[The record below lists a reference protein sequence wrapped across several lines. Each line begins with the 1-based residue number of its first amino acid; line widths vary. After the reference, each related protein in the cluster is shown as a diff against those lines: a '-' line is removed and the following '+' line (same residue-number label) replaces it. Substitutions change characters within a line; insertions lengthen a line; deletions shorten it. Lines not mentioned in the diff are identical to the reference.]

1 MKIAIPFFKK
11 KTEIP
16 EKIFETG
23 AIEAKDIIAPSSIV
37 LSPDYLKLGKKFTKS
52 FFIFSYPRYLTT
64 AWFSPVINLDT
75 PMDIG
80 FHIHPVE
87 TGLILKQLRK
97 KVTEVQAELAER
109 EEKGLIRDPALETA
123 FQDIETLRDR
133 LQTAQERMFKL
144 GLYLT
149 IYGDSAKE
157 LKETEIT
164 LRSILES
171 RLIYIKPALYQQR
184 DGFHAS
190 SPSGLDQLQVHTPM
204 NTEPLSSIFPFV
216 SFDLSSNE
224 GILYGVNRHNNSLIL
239 FDRFS
244 LENANEVIFG
254 KAGSGKSVRRDT
266 PVLIKSKQTIQLTK
280 IGPLVENLIKKYGAT
295 QIDEELEGV
304 INPEV
309 KVYSFDKNLKGKWSR
324 VTVAARKKA
333 PKIFYKFTTRGG
345 REITTT
351 GDHNML
357 VLKNGKVIAAKS
369 SKIKEGEFVP
379 LPREISSNQ
388 RELKYINLLKLLKN
402 SKRTYVTGAQD
413 LITEN
418 YKTLQNKGI
427 FNLFANAYLYKRGR
441 GIPMRVF
448 WKILKCLSISS
459 DDKRFK
465 NLLVGP
471 KTKRKDVNI
480 YFPIIKEFLR
490 IAGFITAEGTI
501 KNDHVSISNTAPE
514 ILSLLKSSF
523 RKLGIGF
530 TEIKARNRIE
540 GVVTYKRVFVEI
552 ANKLGG
558 KGRAGDKKIWP
569 FIFNLGKKQIAH
581 YLSGY
586 FEGDGGIDGDAISAT
601 SKSKRLISEIAYL
614 LFYFGII
621 GRISKKK
628 SKRPEEK
635 REKLYYK
642 ITISGQDNLRKFAEN
657 INFITKEKREK
668 LTEITQKQGN
678 TNVDI
683 IPEVQNI
690 FKDIYQLFGP
700 QLRGWKDWQNFTR
713 DFSRIKGG
721 GCNPSREK
729 LREIISG
736 IEQQIQK
743 FKDLSSTLEIVS
755 ELPELATII
764 DLGMNNKEL
773 NGALWQTL
781 GEGWRTIKSREHK
794 PFAQN
799 TLKAIQVINGNNY
812 SLTEIK
818 ERIHL
823 GFRKMGLP
831 IKYYN
836 LPLQRVLVYRKK
848 NNCSYEM
855 IQKAAQFVWQNYQ
868 KVLNENIPQVEEKL
882 AQLKILVNSDLFWDP
897 IVKIKKFENKKD
909 KYVYDLTVDNEVFLA
924 GQGGMFVHN
933 SYAIKLEILR
943 YLMAGTDV
951 LVLDPENEYRF
962 LSDAVGGS
970 FFNISL
976 ASPNH
981 INPFDLSTPREDEKA
996 EDVLRSN
1003 VLNLVG
1009 LLRIM
1014 LGGLTPEEDAIID
1027 QALTE
1032 TYAAKD
1038 IVPETDPTLWSERIP
1053 LMQDFEAILEGM
1065 EGGESL
1071 VRRVRKFTKGTFAQF
1086 FNQPTNISMEKP
1098 FVVFGIRDMEDE
1110 LRPMAMFIIMRYIWN
1125 KVRSELKKRILVVDE
1140 AWWLMQREDGAS
1152 FLFGMAKRARKY
1164 WLGVTTVTQDVN
1176 DFMKS
1181 AYGQPII
1188 TNSSL
1193 QVLMKQ
1199 SPATIEVVQKIFNL
1213 TEEEKYLLLEAEVGE
1228 GIFFAGQKHV
1238 AIKTVASYTED
1249 QIITTAP
1256 EEVLKIREAKKEL
1269 GR

>member
-23 AIEAKDIIAPSSIV
+23 AIEARDIIAPSSIA
-37 LSPDYLKLGKKFTKS
+37 LSPDCLKLGKKFAKS

-80 FHIHPVE
+80 FHLHPVE

-149 IYGDSAKE
+149 IYGDSQKE
-157 LKETEIT
+157 IKETETT
-164 LRSILES
+164 LRSILEA

-184 DGFHAS
+184 EGFHAS
-190 SPSGLDQLQVHTPM
+190 SPSGLDQLQVYTPM
-204 NTEPLSSIFPFV
+204 NTGPLSSIFPFV

-224 GILYGVNRHNNSLIL
+224 GILFGVNRHNNSLIL

-254 KAGSGKSVRRDT
+254 KAGSGKS
-266 PVLIKSKQTIQLTK
+266 
-280 IGPLVENLIKKYGAT
+280 
-295 QIDEELEGV
+295 
-304 INPEV
+304 
-309 KVYSFDKNLKGKWSR
+309 
-324 VTVAARKKA
+324 
-333 PKIFYKFTTRGG
+333 
-345 REITTT
+345 
-351 GDHNML
+351 
-357 VLKNGKVIAAKS
+357 
-369 SKIKEGEFVP
+369 
-379 LPREISSNQ
+379 
-388 RELKYINLLKLLKN
+388 
-402 SKRTYVTGAQD
+402 
-413 LITEN
+413 
-418 YKTLQNKGI
+418 
-427 FNLFANAYLYKRGR
+427 
-441 GIPMRVF
+441 
-448 WKILKCLSISS
+448 
-459 DDKRFK
+459 
-465 NLLVGP
+465 
-471 KTKRKDVNI
+471 
-480 YFPIIKEFLR
+480 
-490 IAGFITAEGTI
+490 
-501 KNDHVSISNTAPE
+501 
-514 ILSLLKSSF
+514 
-523 RKLGIGF
+523 
-530 TEIKARNRIE
+530 
-540 GVVTYKRVFVEI
+540 
-552 ANKLGG
+552 
-558 KGRAGDKKIWP
+558 
-569 FIFNLGKKQIAH
+569 
-581 YLSGY
+581 
-586 FEGDGGIDGDAISAT
+586 
-601 SKSKRLISEIAYL
+601 
-614 LFYFGII
+614 
-621 GRISKKK
+621 
-628 SKRPEEK
+628 
-635 REKLYYK
+635 
-642 ITISGQDNLRKFAEN
+642 
-657 INFITKEKREK
+657 
-668 LTEITQKQGN
+668 
-678 TNVDI
+678 
-683 IPEVQNI
+683 
-690 FKDIYQLFGP
+690 
-700 QLRGWKDWQNFTR
+700 
-713 DFSRIKGG
+713 
-721 GCNPSREK
+721 
-729 LREIISG
+729 
-736 IEQQIQK
+736 
-743 FKDLSSTLEIVS
+743 
-755 ELPELATII
+755 
-764 DLGMNNKEL
+764 
-773 NGALWQTL
+773 
-781 GEGWRTIKSREHK
+781 
-794 PFAQN
+794 
-799 TLKAIQVINGNNY
+799 
-812 SLTEIK
+812 
-818 ERIHL
+818 
-823 GFRKMGLP
+823 
-831 IKYYN
+831 
-836 LPLQRVLVYRKK
+836 
-848 NNCSYEM
+848 
-855 IQKAAQFVWQNYQ
+855 
-868 KVLNENIPQVEEKL
+868 
-882 AQLKILVNSDLFWDP
+882 
-897 IVKIKKFENKKD
+897 
-909 KYVYDLTVDNEVFLA
+909 
-924 GQGGMFVHN
+924 
-933 SYAIKLEILR
+933 YAIKLEILR
-943 YLMAGTDV
+943 SLMSGVDV
-951 LVLDPENEYRF
+951 IVIDPENEYRF

-981 INPFDLSTPREDEKA
+981 INPFDLPTPREDEKP

-1038 IVPETDPTLWSERIP
+1038 IVPETDPALWLERIP

-1269 GR
+1269 GK